1 MGLKW
6 LWPQLCLS
14 MQMGLLASCDS
25 SWVGQA
31 GAGAGGTS
39 FPAEIFKSPRAAN
52 NAGGIPSCLEL
63 VASKEQKE
71 NGKSQKRVQREGAT
85 QTEKRRHEQTQGK
98 WVQASAQGLRWL
110 AIKRKRAKRRILTK
124 MGKEDVILNARNKGD
139 RSTLILG

>member
-1 MGLKW
+1 
-6 LWPQLCLS
+6 

-98 WVQASAQGLRWL
+98 WVQASAQGLRL
-110 AIKRKRAKRRILTK
+110 EMAGYKKKEGQKKDSDKDGQGRRYPEC
-124 MGKEDVILNARNKGD
+124 KE
-139 RSTLILG
+139 